1 MLYLIYQIKKGVIDM
16 TKKELK
22 AVENI
27 LTESKK
33 KCRITEFHEP
43 FIDDGGFESI
53 CDGYRVVRFYRNC
66 LGAENIAVTKTQ
78 KFFEAFV
85 DTDEEI
91 IPIDLPTIEELRKE
105 VRDNIGR
112 ATTKKKLYYRLGND
126 TKNAV
131 VNVRYLIDIMELL
144 HTDKIYYA
152 KEHRKNSS
160 LLLKSEIGEAI
171 LLPIMSR
178 SDDERNGYWVYNC

>member
-33 KCRITEFHEP
+33 KCRVAEFHEP
-43 FIDDGGFESI
+43 FIDDCGFESI
-53 CDGYRVVRFYRNC
+53 CDGYRVVKFYHNC
-66 LGAENIAVTKTQ
+66 LGAENLAVTKTQ
-78 KFFEAFV
+78 KFFEAFA
-85 DTDEEI
+85 DEEI
-91 IPIDLPTIEELRKE
+91 VAIDLPTIEELRNE
-105 VRDNIGR
+105 VKNNIGR
-112 ATTKKKLYYRLGND
+112 ATTKKRLYYRLGDD
-126 TKNAV
+126 TKNAI

-152 KEHRKNSS
+152 KEHRKNSP
-160 LLLKSEIGEAI
+160 LLLKSEIGEAV

-178 SDDERNGYWVYNC
+178 SDDERKGYWVYNC